1 MKKLKFSFLFLIA
14 CITTNTTVFSAPQR
28 RGRSSTTSTKK
39 FRGTLQN
46 NNFSIKNLST
56 TTTLST
62 NDENMTCGVSPS
74 PTNNLAKRK
83 CAIAYSE
90 GLKEYCKTYPCTSK
104 IKVELSFSFALPN
117 LENIKTDINGTNCT
131 GENLNKFC
139 SPFTTSLLDG
149 LWDLYSEQTIRER
162 KNCNFAKAKYSAAQ
176 DCFMYIQAEKNNSVG
191 NIFNT
196 KKITKLDKGI
206 DEKCGHDAILNKYK
220 NIAIDEW
227 TEEDE
232 NKFFKGS
239 KINSDG
245 LIEGTDTYQGKKE
258 LSSTVASLF
267 ANVGD
272 NTWNY
277 SGQIGKLAELNL
289 DTKSSTYPRELV
301 VIANTFITE
310 GENSCGKDFKVDM
323 EDTSFEI
330 SDKRSAL
337 EKEIAKKGALKGLF
351 DYTIKNTVGVFAGDN
366 AAQNWIDKGI
376 GGKIKEAKEEKENK
390 KIQEEIKKDIYAT
403 KGDNALKELNLLLTS
418 CNSSNPEDYNNITAK
433 IYAILDEIDEV
444 LNLTSIKDTDD
455 DRTITIKQGQFD
467 YNKDKISEVLTKIL
481 SFNRR
486 PKDKDEIKI
495 EKTRTS
501 FEYAI
506 DEFKKS
512 EFDCPN
518 GKFEERIKKEEKSI
532 TFDFKYTDGENI
544 VDILITALETSSEE
558 TRSAIQTELE
568 NTTQTITKETIETI
582 ENIQKELIKMKKT
595 P

>member
-14 CITTNTTVFSAPQR
+14 CITVNTAVFSAPQR
-28 RGRSSTTSTKK
+28 RGRSSTISTKN

-46 NNFSIKNLST
+46 NNLSMQNT
-56 TTTLST
+56 ITISSPNDNMICGIAPST
-62 NDENMTCGVSPS
+62 
-74 PTNNLAKRK
+74 TNNLAKRK

-90 GLKEYCKTYPCTSK
+90 GLKEFCKTYPCTSK

-117 LENIKTDINGTNCT
+117 LTSIATDINGINCN
-131 GENLNKFC
+131 GENLDKFC
-139 SPFTTSLLDG
+139 SPFSSSLLDG

-162 KNCNFAKAKYSAAQ
+162 KNCNFAKAKYTAAQ

-191 NIFNT
+191 NIFNA

-227 TEEDE
+227 TKEDE

-245 LIEGTDTYQGKKE
+245 LIEGTDAYQGKKE

-301 VIANTFITE
+301 VIANTFVTE
-310 GENSCGKDFKVDM
+310 GETACGKNFKADM
-323 EDTSFEI
+323 EDTSFELT
-330 SDKRSAL
+330 DKRSAL

-366 AAQNWIDKGI
+366 AAKDWINKGI

-403 KGDNALKELNLLLTS
+403 KGNNALKELNTLLTT
-418 CNSSNPEDYNNITAK
+418 CKSNPEDYENITTKINNIVK
-433 IYAILDEIDEV
+433 EIEEV
-444 LNLTSIKDTDD
+444 LQLTSINDNDD
-455 DRTITIKQGQFD
+455 EKTITIKQGQFE
-467 YNKDKISEVLTKIL
+467 YNKEKIFEVLKKINE
-481 SFNRR
+481 FNRQ
-486 PKDKDEIKI
+486 PKNEITI
-495 EKTRTS
+495 EKTKES
-501 FEYAI
+501 FVKAI
-506 DEFKKS
+506 NEFKNSK
-512 EFDCPN
+512 FDCPN
-518 GKFEERIKKEEKSI
+518 GNFEKRIKKEEKSI
-532 TFDFKYTDGENI
+532 TFDFNYLDGENI
-544 VDILITALETSSEE
+544 IDILITALETSSEN
-558 TRSAIQTELE
+558 TINAIQQELE
-568 NTTQTITKETIETI
+568 NTTQTITNKETI
-582 ENIQKELIKMKKT
+582 ENIQKELIKMKNT